1 MPIWCVIKQH
11 RRDPFLLSYQVDGFS
26 LELNYRRTRQAS
38 QRLQQVLQHMIN
50 MVIEAGGKFYLAKDH
65 YLTQAQYRQSM
76 GDEAVDSFLNLKQRY
91 DPEGLLQSDLYRR
104 VFQPP
109 AH

>member
-1 MPIWCVIKQH
+1 
-11 RRDPFLLSYQVDGFS
+11 
-26 LELNYRRTRQAS
+26 
-38 QRLQQVLQHMIN
+38 
-50 MVIEAGGKFYLAKDH
+50 
-65 YLTQAQYRQSM
+65 M